1 MRSICVAVSQRQPH
15 GAPALP
21 PALSAVRSHHILN
34 SIPTVIYV
42 LEVTAIGFRGQ
53 WVSDSVTS
61 ILGYEVEEALAPDWW
76 IACLHPN
83 NKVAAVEKTSILMT
97 HGRLVQE
104 YRFRSKDGHYLWI
117 QDEASLLRDAD
128 GRPTEIV
135 GFWTNITERK
145 QAEEQAARAREQEVD
160 SGELNRSNNRIA
172 VHLVISALIVGSSFL
187 LLANEGPLTW
197 GMTIIG
203 LTVFAVGCSLGSI
216 LIWLVVKSGK
226 RSRHI
231 LSSIPTV
238 IYVLEKTAEGFRS
251 RWISDSV
258 KRILGY
264 EVEEALAPD
273 WWIDCL
279 HPNDQVAAVG
289 KTSILMTQGRLVQ
302 EYRFRSKD
310 GHYLWIQDA
319 ANLSRDAHGQ
329 PTEIVGFWTNITERK
344 QAEEQAARAREQDIE
359 SGELNLSSNRN
370 IAVGLVIAALIV
382 GSSFLLFANHG
393 PLTWGMTIIGL
404 TPFAV
409 GCSLG
414 LILIWRLVK
423 SGKY

>member
-1 MRSICVAVSQRQPH
+1 MSQRQPH
-15 GAPALP
+15 YAPAVLP
-21 PALSAVRSHHILN
+21 VLSGERSRLILN
-34 SIPTVIYV
+34 SVPTVIYV
-42 LEVTAIGFRGQ
+42 LEKTAKGFRSQ
-53 WVSDSVTS
+53 WVSDSVKS

-76 IACLHPN
+76 VACLHPDD
-83 NKVAAVEKTSILMT
+83 KVAAVGKTSILMSE
-97 HGRLVQE
+97 GRLVQE

-117 QDEASLLRDAD
+117 LDEASLLRDAD

-145 QAEEQAARAREQEVD
+145 QAEQRAAQAREQEVD

-172 VHLVISALIVGSSFL
+172 VRLVIAALIVGSSFL

-226 RSRHI
+226 RSRYI
-231 LSSIPTV
+231 LNSIPTV
-238 IYVLEKTAEGFRS
+238 IYVLAIEAEGFRS
-251 RWISDSV
+251 QWVSDSV
-258 KRILGY
+258 RRILGY
-264 EVEEALAPD
+264 EVEEVLAPD
-273 WWIDCL
+273 WWIACL

-289 KTSILMTQGRLVQ
+289 KTSILMTLGHLVQ
-302 EYRFRSKD
+302 QYRFRCKD
-310 GHYLWIQDA
+310 GHYLWIQDEA
-319 ANLSRDAHGQ
+319 SLLRDADGR

-344 QAEEQAARAREQDIE
+344 QAEERAAQTREQDIE
-359 SGELNLSSNRN
+359 SGELNRSSNRN
-370 IAVGLVIAALIV
+370 IANGLVIAALIV
-382 GSSFLLFANHG
+382 GSSFLFFAAKG
-393 PLTWGMTIIGL
+393 SLTWGTTIIGL
-404 TPFAV
+404 TVFAV

-414 LILIWRLVK
+414 LILIWLVVK

>member
-1 MRSICVAVSQRQPH
+1 MRSK
-15 GAPALP
+15 
-21 PALSAVRSHHILN
+21 
-34 SIPTVIYV
+34 
-42 LEVTAIGFRGQ
+42 GFRSQ
-53 WVSDSVTS
+53 WVSDSVKR

-76 IACLHPN
+76 IDCLHPDD
-83 NKVAAVEKTSILMT
+83 KKAAVEKTSILMT
-97 HGRLVQE
+97 QGRLVQE
-104 YRFRSKDGHYLWI
+104 YRFRSKDGHYLWM

-145 QAEEQAARAREQEVD
+145 HAEQRAALAREQEAD

-203 LTVFAVGCSLGSI
+203 LTVFALGCSLALI
-216 LIWLVVKSGK
+216 LTSLVVNADK

-231 LSSIPTV
+231 LNSIPTV
-238 IYVLEKTAEGFRS
+238 VYALAITAKGFPTQ
-251 RWISDSV
+251 WVSDSV

-264 EVEEALAPD
+264 EVEEALAPN

-279 HPNDQVAAVG
+279 HPDDKKGAVE
-289 KTSILMTQGRLVQ
+289 KTSILMFEGHLVQ

-310 GHYLWIQDA
+310 GHYLWMQDEA
-319 ANLSRDAHGQ
+319 SLLREAGGR
-329 PTEIVGFWTNITERK
+329 PKEIVGFWTDITERK
-344 QAEEQAARAREQDIE
+344 QAEEQAAQARGQAVDI
-359 SGELNLSSNRN
+359 GEDALTRFNNR
-370 IAVGLVIAALIV
+370 IAVRLVIAALII
-382 GSSFLLFANHG
+382 GSSFLLLADKG
-393 PLTWGMTIIGL
+393 ALMWGMTIIAL
-404 TPFAV
+404 TVLAV

-414 LILIWRLVK
+414 LILIWLVVK
-423 SGKY
+423 SGKRSRLILNSIPTVIYELAITAKPTFPRWTPVQGLF

>member
-1 MRSICVAVSQRQPH
+1 MCSYVTASAPQRSCI
-15 GAPALP
+15 
-21 PALSAVRSHHILN
+21 SAARSRHILN

-42 LEVTAIGFRGQ
+42 LAITAKGFRTQ
-53 WVSDSVTS
+53 WVSDSVTR

-76 IACLHPN
+76 IDCLHPDD
-83 NKVAAVEKTSILMT
+83 KVAAVEKTSILMT
-97 HGRLVQE
+97 QGHLVQE

-145 QAEEQAARAREQEVD
+145 QVEEQAARASGQEVD
-160 SGELNRSNNRIA
+160 IGEDELNRSNNRIA
-172 VHLVISALIVGSSFL
+172 VRLVIAALIVGSSFL
-187 LLANEGPLTW
+187 LLANKGPLMW

-203 LTVFAVGCSLGSI
+203 LTVFAVGCSLGLI

-231 LSSIPTV
+231 LNSIPTV
-238 IYVLEKTAEGFRS
+238 IYVLAITAKGFPS
-251 RWISDSV
+251 QWVSDSV

-279 HPNDQVAAVG
+279 HPDDKVAAVE
-289 KTSILMTQGRLVQ
+289 KTSILMTQGHLVQ

-310 GHYLWIQDA
+310 GHYLWMQDEA
-319 ANLSRDAHGQ
+319 SLLRDADGR

-344 QAEEQAARAREQDIE
+344 QAEERAAQAREQDFE
-359 SGELNLSSNRN
+359 SGELNRSSNRN

-382 GSSFLLFANHG
+382 GSSFLLFANR
-393 PLTWGMTIIGL
+393 
-404 TPFAV
+404 TP
-409 GCSLG
+409 
-414 LILIWRLVK
+414 
-423 SGKY
+423 SGE